1 MRQFITLVTA
11 LLCFTVTFG
20 QAVQYVQYRQVPLD
34 KQAEFVEKETKYWA
48 KVAKA
53 AIDKGLMEHW
63 SLWRKIGVTSM
74 DGPNYAFVNR
84 FASLESIDQEA
95 IWSDENVAAMGANPA
110 DVETQSFAPTF
121 MDYWFQIEAVVPGNS
136 KYAIVNYAMPD
147 NRGAF
152 IEENKALWMPMHK
165 KNIEAGNFGMSS
177 WATMSVIYPRG
188 NNARFSVATVDGFN
202 SMKDA
207 MNYLSYQPN
216 TEFGAEFEA
225 VVAKSKMSEI
235 NPDGFNY
242 SILYELVHS
251 VDKEE

>member
-1 MRQFITLVTA
+1 MRNFFILVAA

-20 QAVQYVQYRQVPLD
+20 QQVSYVQYRQVPLD
-34 KQAEFVEKETKYWA
+34 RQQEFVEKETKYWA

-63 SLWRKIGVTSM
+63 SLWRKIGTTSM

-84 FASLESIDQEA
+84 YASLESIDQEA

-121 MDYWFQIEAVVPGNS
+121 MDYWFQIDAVVPGNS
-136 KYAIVNYAMPD
+136 KYVVVNYAMPVD
-147 NRGAF
+147 RSAF
-152 IEENKALWMPMHK
+152 IEENKELWMPLHK

-177 WATMSVIYPRG
+177 WAMMSVTYPRG

-202 SMKDA
+202 TMHDA
-207 MNYLSYQPN
+207 MNYLSYQP
-216 TEFGAEFEA
+216 ESELDADFAA
-225 VVAKSKMSEI
+225 VVSQSKMNEI